1 MTGEGCSLT
10 SNTLHE
16 TAITKEHWKIRSD
29 VSTVCDGSPRRTI
42 GVVVDE
48 VEAVLVEGSAEVRLS
63 DGETDSVGETLAEG
77 TSGDLNTVSVSGLR
91 VTRGQGAN
99 LTEGLQIIQRELET
113 KQMEHDVLESTTVCK
128 VSSGLAICAHKN
140 TYAWLLND

>member
-1 MTGEGCSLT
+1 MTSEGRSLA

-63 DGETDSVGETLAEG
+63 DGETDSVGEALTERTG
-77 TSGDLNTVSVSGLR
+77 RDLNTISVAGLR
-91 VTRGQGAN
+91 VTRSQGID
-99 LTEGLQIIQRELET
+99 LTELLEVVKGELVAHEV
-113 KQMEHDVLESTTVCK
+113 EEDVLERATVSGSVSASSTY
-128 VSSGLAICAHKN
+128 SGEQLTHVYN
-140 TYAWLLND
+140 V